1 MRRVNAFRAIY
12 EDKSGMPEEAVATVS
27 RSGVEQRLKRERSMP
42 LATHGCSKPSSVR
55 AGRTNPTPV
64 FLRRTNWRR
73 SPTLKINL
81 PHARPK
87 PSGSAGAALCSR
99 GHLKDT
105 ISQRRTEPPTS
116 PTSFR
121 RKGPL
126 TAVARRG
133 TQVIQRGRL
142 MPSLLTHSHQLA
154 LQGFIVGANE
164 PRSGLVPPC
173 YCPPSGECE

>member
-121 RKGPL
+121 RKGAPDSRRTSRHSGD
-126 TAVARRG
+126 TARTTHAKFVDAFAPVGPSRLHCRRK
-133 TQVIQRGRL
+133 
-142 MPSLLTHSHQLA
+142 
-154 LQGFIVGANE
+154 
-164 PRSGLVPPC
+164 
-173 YCPPSGECE
+173 